1 MRTPHITYLYDCSF
15 LLAVTQDV
23 VNSISSNLDDV
34 GNKIIDTMEG
44 TVEALQSAEMTGNN
58 KIYLDKIKI
67 KINEKSVI
75 STNIVIFHR

>member
-1 MRTPHITYLYDCSF
+1 M
-15 LLAVTQDV
+15 LAVTQDV
-23 VNSISSNLDDV
+23 VDSISSNLDDV

>member
-1 MRTPHITYLYDCSF
+1 MYEIPHRLQCIWKLYKTYLYDCSF

-23 VNSISSNLDDV
+23 VDSISSNLDDV

-58 KIYLDKIKI
+58 K
-67 KINEKSVI
+67 
-75 STNIVIFHR
+75 NIFR